1 MQIIVVGCGKV
12 GRNIVTQLI
21 KENNNVTVIDTNA
34 DLIHHISTNY
44 DVMGIIGNGS
54 SFNVLRQADLKHAD
68 MLIAVT
74 ESDEVNLLTCVIAK
88 LNNSGCH
95 TIARVRSPHYSEE
108 SHFLQKG
115 LNLSMT
121 INPELAAAREIHHLL
136 QFPSFLKR
144 DSFAKGRVEIVE
156 IHVGEDSKLAGIPLN
171 RLYEIAR
178 VRVLVC
184 VVERGGTVH
193 IPDGSFT
200 LQAGDNIYVTAD
212 SQDLAQLIKHLGIVK
227 QKVRNAIIVGGSR
240 IAYYLAM
247 RCLHAGLGVK
257 IIEQNHERCVELA
270 ELLPSA
276 VIIEADGSR
285 QDILAAEGISSTDA
299 VITLTNMDE
308 ENLIISMYA
317 SHIGVPKVITKVNR
331 TEYVEAFKSMGID
344 TFISPKALCSTDI
357 VRYVRAMQNTTG
369 GSVITLHRMVEGK
382 AEALEFRA
390 SETTRHLGETLLDI
404 QLKPE
409 ILIACITHKGRTI
422 IPRGSDV
429 FQAGDTVIV
438 VTTSGQPINDL
449 NDIFA
454 D

>member
-1 MQIIVVGCGKV
+1 MSFYRTGEMTMDASIKQLARERMKGHCRVCPQCD
-12 GRNIVTQLI
+12 GRVCAG
-21 KENNNVTVIDTNA
+21 EVPG
-34 DLIHHISTNY
+34 
-44 DVMGIIGNGS
+44 MGRLGTGS
-54 SFNVLRQADLKHAD
+54 SFRANVEA
-68 MLIAVT
+68 
-74 ESDEVNLLTCVIAK
+74 
-88 LNNSGCH
+88 
-95 TIARVRSPHYSEE
+95 
-108 SHFLQKG
+108 
-115 LNLSMT
+115 
-121 INPELAAAREIHHLL
+121 LA
-136 QFPSFLKR
+136 
-144 DSFAKGRVEIVE
+144 
-156 IHVGEDSKLAGIPLN
+156 N
-171 RLYEIAR
+171 
-178 VRVLVC
+178 
-184 VVERGGTVH
+184 
-193 IPDGSFT
+193 
-200 LQAGDNIYVTAD
+200 
-212 SQDLAQLIKHLGIVK
+212 VK
-227 QKVRNAIIVGGSR
+227 
-240 IAYYLAM
+240 LAM